1 MHLDM
6 MKVLLALG
14 MPAQPGKE
22 ANPTGET
29 IKFVGMMV
37 LMVAVF
43 YVIGIRPQQ
52 KKAKQHATLL
62 KTLRPGD
69 KVLTTGGIVGVVIT
83 VKEKTVSLRSAD
95 AKFEVLKSAVS
106 EITERSGES
115 TQS

>member
-1 MHLDM
+1 MHLDIANT
-6 MKVLLALG
+6 LLALG
-14 MPAQPGKE
+14 APAQPGTQ

-37 LMVAVF
+37 MLVVVF
-43 YVIGIRPQQ
+43 YFIGIRPQQ
-52 KKAKQHATLL
+52 KKAKDHANLL
-62 KTLRPGD
+62 KTLRAGD

-106 EITERSGES
+106 EITERSGEAS
-115 TQS
+115 ES